1 MKAFLSV
8 SQLKGNARESLLMT
22 LNTAVLSNLLYFMI
36 FGFLVRAEQSIL
48 PGNADK
54 AFLIEFVCLAAVF
67 LFMGVLRAGL
77 ESVYLKIAYGQKP
90 RIRDLFSCIRDFADK
105 ALIVR
110 AVTAGIP
117 YLGLLPAALY
127 YHVSLGRLSFS
138 QLTEL
143 EPAGI
148 IRIFGKYSAML
159 ILPLVLLLAVET
171 IYGIVYYVM
180 LDYPELSAGQTLS
193 RARELTRGHRRR
205 LLKLH
210 LSFILLYL
218 LCFFSMGMAVL
229 WLLAYHMEATAAF
242 YKDRMTVRKTDGSL
256 REE

>member
-22 LNTAVLSNLLYFMI
+22 LNTAVLANLLYFLI
-36 FGFLVRAEQSIL
+36 FGLLIQAEQSIL
-48 PGNADK
+48 PKNADT
-54 AFLIEFVCLAAVF
+54 ALLIEFVLLALVF
-67 LFMGVLRAGL
+67 LFMGVFRAGL
-77 ESVYLKIAYGQKP
+77 ELVYLKIAYGIKP
-90 RIRDLFSCIRDFADK
+90 RVRDLFSCVRENADK
-105 ALIVR
+105 ALAVR

-127 YHVSLGRLSFS
+127 YHMALGRLTFS
-138 QLTEL
+138 QLQEVDLTEL
-143 EPAGI
+143 V
-148 IRIFGKYSAML
+148 RILGRYSVLL

-180 LDYPELSAGQTLS
+180 LDYPELTARQTLA
-193 RARELTRGHRRR
+193 RARELTRGHRGR

-229 WLLAYHMEATAAF
+229 WLLAYHVEASAAF
-242 YKDRMTVRKTDGSL
+242 YKDRMTVRNHNG
-256 REE
+256 EE